1 MKSNKK
7 IILTIE
13 DDKVLRKLLKA
24 ELIRAGFQVLEA
36 RDGQEGIVIAKDK
49 QPDLIL
55 LDLMLSTMP
64 GEKVLKEVGVNKLTR
79 NIPVIV
85 LTLKA
90 DEASKINCQN
100 ILGAR
105 DYLIKCDVT
114 LDEVVSKIT
123 QELSLNQKNVRA
135 NQ

>member
-13 DDKVLRKLLKA
+13 DDKVLRKLIKA

-36 RDGQEGIVIAKDK
+36 RDGQEGIAIAKDK

-64 GEKVLKEVGVNKLTR
+64 GEKVLKEVGANKLTR

-90 DEASKINCQN
+90 DEASKINCQT

-105 DYLIKCDVT
+105 DYLIKCDIT